1 MNILKLQELL
11 ERLVKLIEH
20 ECTGSPTELGQRLGV
35 TDRTAKCYIAQLR
48 DMGADIKYCTHL
60 NSYYFASPITFRFG
74 FEPKIDIEDTPSNGE
89 GGGNLHRISNI
100 AAKWFAFLKKTVL
113 LIQISTLTGTRIC
126 LTSNSLRFTTSKTC
140 YTTYLKIARG
150 NVISPRRVTFGI
162 PNCW

>member
-60 NSYYFASPITFRFG
+60 NSRFLSASWLIGKTMAG
-74 FEPKIDIEDTPSNGE
+74 GELE
-89 GGGNLHRISNI
+89 GGGIGR
-100 AAKWFAFLKKTVL
+100 AAPDPT
-113 LIQISTLTGTRIC
+113 
-126 LTSNSLRFTTSKTC
+126 
-140 YTTYLKIARG
+140 
-150 NVISPRRVTFGI
+150 
-162 PNCW
+162 

>member
-60 NSYYFASPITFRFG
+60 NRYYFASPITFRFW

-89 GGGNLHRISNI
+89 GGG
-100 AAKWFAFLKKTVL
+100 
-113 LIQISTLTGTRIC
+113 
-126 LTSNSLRFTTSKTC
+126 
-140 YTTYLKIARG
+140 
-150 NVISPRRVTFGI
+150 
-162 PNCW
+162 